1 MQECLC
7 YSGKNSPCGLD
18 YEQNQEKYMKDRIQK
33 HRFTLIE
40 LLVVCGII
48 LILAGI
54 GVSVYSLVQRKMND
68 SRCHAMIAK
77 MSIALENYK
86 AKTGYYIQFA
96 TASALYI
103 DSYSTA
109 VPPDYNLNN
118 EIDIPANEIGKKD
131 GAPWSRG
138 AWKDPWGREFRYKC
152 PGTRNPMSFDL
163 YSFGADKLSTGA
175 DADPTKADDI
185 SNWKQ

>member
-1 MQECLC
+1 
-7 YSGKNSPCGLD
+7 
-18 YEQNQEKYMKDRIQK
+18 MKDRIQK
-33 HRFTLIE
+33 HRYTLIE
-40 LLVVCGII
+40 ILVVCGII

-103 DSYSTA
+103 DDYNA
-109 VPPDYNLNN
+109 AYNLNN

-138 AWKDPWGREFRYKC
+138 AWKDPWGNEFRYQC
-152 PGTRNPMSFDL
+152 PGKHNPMSFDL
-163 YSFGADKLSTGA
+163 YSIGADKLSTTA
-175 DADPTKADDI
+175 VDTQADDI
-185 SNWKQ
+185 NNWKQ